1 MSESNHEE
9 ITKKGKEEAKAI
21 KNDIKDI
28 IKRMSSLKGEAVTAL
43 YDDSEELMTAM
54 SSMKDKVVG
63 STKNNIKDMCSH
75 VENNPMKSA
84 LYLFGAGV
92 ILALLMRK

>member
-9 ITKKGKEEAKAI
+9 ISKKGREEAKAI

-28 IKRMSSLKGEAVTAL
+28 IKRMSSLKGEAITAL
-43 YDDSEELMTAM
+43 YDDSEELMSAM
-54 SSMKDKVVG
+54 SGMKDKVLG
-63 STKNNIKDMCSH
+63 NSKSNLKDMYAC

-84 LYLFGAGV
+84 LYFFGAGIV
-92 ILALLMRK
+92 LALLMRK